1 MFLHPPVLFAAS
13 ALTAMASVAVDQSFE
28 HLQSVQ
34 EVILVEVMEPEVVE
48 VPLLLRHIFNVEVSE
63 PLLQLIANV
72 GLLLLDDLL
81 ICSLG
86 PVIFNGGDDGK
97 PLTLVIPGM
106 RM

>member
-1 MFLHPPVLFAAS
+1 
-13 ALTAMASVAVDQSFE
+13 MASVAVDQSFE

-48 VPLLLRHIFNVEVSE
+48 VPLLLRHIFHVEVSE

-72 GLLLLDDLL
+72 GLLLLDYLL